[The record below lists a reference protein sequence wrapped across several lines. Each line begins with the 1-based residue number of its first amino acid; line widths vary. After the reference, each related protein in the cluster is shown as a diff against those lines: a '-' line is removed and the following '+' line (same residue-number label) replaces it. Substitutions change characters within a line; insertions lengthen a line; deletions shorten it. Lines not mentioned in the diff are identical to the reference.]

1 MPCSTLQ
8 VTDVMLLLYVRSF
21 VRPSYDF
28 HRNLQ
33 IIVSSLAS
41 GRAMIVYEILGG
53 SLCACLGL

>member
-28 HRNLQ
+28 YRDLQ

-41 GRAMIVYEILGG
+41 GRGMIVYEISGG